1 MKSLVR
7 QAAIIAIALD
17 VAFGATPAVFAATTP
32 GVGTSFNAR
41 GKITLP
47 RGEPCTSQIVFD
59 FHPLNSNAIVWMA
72 AGAHDSAKLTEAAG
86 AHRRVRV
93 TGVWRRG
100 QHPGCSYVEVKK
112 LVAERSWL
120 ESLFKP

>member
-1 MKSLVR
+1 VKSLVR
-7 QAAIIAIALD
+7 QAAIITIALD
-17 VAFGATPAVFAATTP
+17 LAFGATPAVLSATSP
-32 GVGTSFNAR
+32 AIGTSFNAR
-41 GKITLP
+41 GKITLH

-59 FHPLNSNAIVWMA
+59 FHPLNSNAMVWMA

-93 TGVWRRG
+93 TGVWRHG
-100 QHPGCSYVEVKK
+100 QRPGCAYVEVNK

>member
-1 MKSLVR
+1 MERVTGRL
-7 QAAIIAIALD
+7 AIFTI
-17 VAFGATPAVFAATTP
+17 AFGVFAWPFNLNAATSAA
-32 GVGTSFNAR
+32 GTSFNGR
-41 GKITLP
+41 GKIVLH

-72 AGAHDSAKLTEAAG
+72 ADAHDSAKLTEAAG
-86 AHRRVRV
+86 EHRRVRV

-100 QHPGCSYVEVKK
+100 QHAGCAYAEVKK
-112 LVAERSWL
+112 LVLERSWL